1 MINKIYSKVNPSLI
15 LHIIY
20 TNDKIDEKISSK
32 KVNSLTEP
40 EHCLQVMAFEMPA
53 GTKSNPHKHNIQER
67 RTTQTH
73 EALLLLK
80 GSIELFIYDID
91 DSFVD
96 KKILNEGDCYVIING
111 GHNIQTLGD
120 VKFFEFKNGPY
131 YGPEKDKTN
140 IN

>member
-1 MINKIYSKVNPSLI
+1 MINKIYSKLNPSLI

-20 TNDKIDEKISSK
+20 TNDVTAEKINSK
-32 KVNSLTEP
+32 KVHSLSEA
-40 EHCLQVMAFEMPA
+40 EHCLQAMVFEMPA

-67 RTTQTH
+67 RTTHTH

-91 DSFVD
+91 NSFVD
-96 KKILNEGDCYVIING
+96 KKILNEGDCSIIING
-111 GHNIQTLGD
+111 GHNIHTLSD

-131 YGPEKDKTN
+131 YGPEKDKTSFE
-140 IN
+140 